1 MQQLVAICILQAL
14 CILLRCKQLNEKE
27 LRCWCSYSKDKAC
40 AKQASYITN
49 RVRSKLLIQR
59 CANAPYAASKQAAIS
74 CIPLELHHASASLIN
89 ISITP
94 EVLCV
99 SIRITHSVILCIHNT
114 IVLCILIRHYMSYYI
129 RMLFLRIAC
138 YYRRVLRTL
147 LI

>member
-1 MQQLVAICILQAL
+1 MQLFTGL
-14 CILLRCKQLNEKE
+14 LLRCKPCIGFLAAIS
-27 LRCWCSYSKDKAC
+27 LVISICRLMATDSHLY
-40 AKQASYITN
+40 

-74 CIPLELHHASASLIN
+74 CISITKPSGAICNELHHASASLIN

-114 IVLCILIRHYMSYYI
+114 IVLCILIRHYMSYYNSI
-129 RMLFLRIAC
+129 AYMLC
-138 YYRRVLRTL
+138 YL
-147 LI
+147 